1 MLEHLFGSKTR
12 LRLLRHF
19 FQYPESR
26 FYVRELT
33 RLLDTQ
39 INAVR
44 REITS
49 LLKLGIIK
57 EAAAVEEKIGKG
69 KKKIGESK
77 RRYYCLNSEGTI
89 NPELQSLFIKAQFWG
104 EKQLVEAIKDLGLV
118 DYLILSGRFTGAK
131 ESPTDLLMVGS
142 VSRKELDRLIR
153 LFEKEFGI
161 EARYTVMSLKE
172 FLYRR
177 DVADKFLSDLMEQN
191 HIVAV
196 DKIHKT

>member
-19 FQYPESR
+19 FHNPDR
-26 FYVRELT
+26 CFYVREIT

-44 REITS
+44 REIMI
-49 LLKLGIIK
+49 LLKLGVIK
-57 EAAAVEEKIGKG
+57 EAAMIEKKAGG
-69 KKKIGESK
+69 EKKQIGEGK

-89 NPELQSLFIKAQFWG
+89 NPELQSLLIKAQFWG
-104 EKQLVEAIKDLGLV
+104 EKQLVEAIKNLGSV
-118 DYLILSGRFTGAK
+118 DYLILTGRFTGAK
-131 ESPTDLLMVGS
+131 ESPTDLLIVGN
-142 VSRKELDRLIR
+142 VSHKELERLVR
-153 LFEKEFGI
+153 LFEKEFGN
-161 EARYTVMSLKE
+161 EARYTVMPLKE